1 VNEFLRDYGVIL
13 GIILVIIAIAVAV
26 ALIQGPECLLV
37 RCVEVK

>member
-1 VNEFLRDYGVIL
+1 MNEFLRDYGVIL